1 MDIRLRR
8 PPKQQRSRGRVE
20 EILAAARKLI
30 GEKGIDAVRMREI
43 AAQAGGPVSSVYQY
57 FPNKSAIL
65 ATLFEQWSEEI
76 GSRVAE
82 RLEAVEDV
90 DGLMAAASDLLD
102 YFHSRVAEDTTIL
115 DLLNA
120 VQADKALADLDLA
133 ATRSQAEGFCRVGE
147 RFIPEARHEEFR
159 RTTFL
164 MFHLAFG
171 VVRLAVWEQPGNGFV
186 LADFKA
192 IIKGQLSLFVASAR
206 APGDVG

>member
-30 GEKGIDAVRMREI
+30 GEKGIDAVKMREI
-43 AAQAGGPVSSVYQY
+43 ATLAGGPISSVYQY

-65 ATLFEQWSEEI
+65 AMLFEQWSEEMA
-76 GSRVAE
+76 SLVSERV
-82 RLEAVEDV
+82 VSVDGV

-102 YFHSRVAEDTTIL
+102 YFYSRVAEDPTIL

-120 VQADKALADLDLA
+120 VQADKALTHLDLA
-133 ATRSQAEGFCRVGE
+133 ATRSQAENFCRAGE
-147 RFIPEARHEEFR
+147 RFIPQARHEDFR

-164 MFHLAFG
+164 MFHLAFSA
-171 VVRLAVWEQPGNGFV
+171 VRLAVWERPNTSCV
-186 LADFKA
+186 LTDFKSL
-192 IIKGQLSLFVASAR
+192 IRDKLSLLA
-206 APGDVG
+206 APA